1 MGVPAG
7 SRLQWTRVV
16 VALASLIPCS
26 LIPSLAFAHDQALD
40 DLKQRIASAG
50 IAERAA
56 LCIQLSE
63 RQLDIADQLYA
74 IGDGEKAQA
83 ALVNVAAFSEMARDY
98 AIQAHKHEKQSE
110 IAIRKMARKLSDLKH
125 AVAHDEQTQVQD
137 TINRLEKVRDDL
149 LTSMF
154 PSGSRK

>member
-1 MGVPAG
+1 MGVQTG
-7 SRLQWTRVV
+7 SRFHWTQVV
-16 VALASLIPCS
+16 VVVFAGLIPT
-26 LIPSLAFAHDQALD
+26 LAFANDQAFD

-50 IAERAA
+50 VAERAT
-56 LCIQLSE
+56 LCIQFSE
-63 RQLDIADQLYA
+63 HQLDIADQLYA
-74 IGDGEKAQA
+74 SGDGDKAQA

-125 AVAHDEQTQVQD
+125 AVAHDEQTQVQE

-149 LTSMF
+149 LSSMF
-154 PSGSRK
+154 PSGDKK